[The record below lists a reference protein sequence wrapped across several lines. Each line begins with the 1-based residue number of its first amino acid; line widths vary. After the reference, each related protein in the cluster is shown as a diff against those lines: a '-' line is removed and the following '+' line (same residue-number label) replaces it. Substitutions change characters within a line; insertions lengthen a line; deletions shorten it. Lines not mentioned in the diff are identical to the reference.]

1 MDSKEVLKILKANGF
16 EKVSQKGSH
25 LKLTNGERIT
35 IVPIHGSKDIPVG
48 TLKSIE
54 KQSGVKLR

>member
-1 MDSKEVLKILKANGF
+1 MNAKELLKILKANGF

-25 LKLTNGERIT
+25 LKLSNGERIT
-35 IVPIHGSKDIPVG
+35 IVPTHGTKDIPIG

-54 KQSGVKLR
+54 KQTGLKF

>member
-54 KQSGVKLR
+54 KQSGVNLR

>member
-1 MDSKEVLKILKANGF
+1 MNAKELLKILKANGF

-25 LKLTNGERIT
+25 LKLSNGERIT
-35 IVPIHGSKDIPVG
+35 IVPVHGTKDIPLG

-54 KQSGVKLR
+54 KQTGLKF